1 MTVDLNK
8 LLSCPLKALE
18 RLLQRHPR
26 ILKRTDA
33 NLSEGATTQ
42 QQRIDLNR
50 ELQQNAE
57 NLARSR
63 TTNSSTHKAWAANR
77 RAMQPWQVGAMQLWQ
92 AGAASPPK
100 APVSWTFAQPSP
112 PLTLRYGGGSNDL
125 CDISM
130 FAELRLSKGK
140 FDGSSLANDQHT
152 PLDVAFSFQVVLLGL
167 RRLGRRSYALSG
179 LAARQRLAQG
189 AQNRAPANLTAE
201 QDFEE
206 GHRFVQEDLATGP
219 DGSPESSTSESK
231 FSLTT
236 ATSRTPIFSNC
247 ACLAHNF
254 SASARQSPQPGRRTT
269 KITTAC
275 SAQSSNAINLP
286 PRVDGDAATPP
297 ASTSKGAEAGNGTAD
312 GRRNGAMAPTPAL

>member
-1 MTVDLNK
+1 
-8 LLSCPLKALE
+8 
-18 RLLQRHPR
+18 
-26 ILKRTDA
+26 
-33 NLSEGATTQ
+33 
-42 QQRIDLNR
+42 
-50 ELQQNAE
+50 
-57 NLARSR
+57 
-63 TTNSSTHKAWAANR
+63 
-77 RAMQPWQVGAMQLWQ
+77 
-92 AGAASPPK
+92 
-100 APVSWTFAQPSP
+100 
-112 PLTLRYGGGSNDL
+112 
-125 CDISM
+125 M

-206 GHRFVQEDLATGP
+206 GPQQRKRSFSTEQAIDLSRKI
-219 DGSPESSTSESK
+219 SPPGQTALRKSSTSESK